1 MSTPAERHTGSADAA
16 GRAVITV
23 GYGSELQLEPFFD
36 SLPEASSV
44 PLQAI
49 VADNLPSS
57 AGTERIAREHGVEYL
72 PLPAN
77 PGYGGAVNAA
87 SKQLSD
93 DVGWILVSNPDVV
106 LAPGVIDALVATA
119 ASDSRIGS
127 VGPLIRNADGSVY
140 PSARTLPS
148 LRTGVGHALFARIW
162 PENPWTR
169 QYHAADQAV
178 ETRDAGWLS
187 GACVLIRR
195 SAFESIGG
203 FDEEFFMYF
212 EDVDLGFRLAHAGWR
227 NVYEPSAEVLHTGA
241 HSTGGDSSQAMLQA
255 HHRSA
260 RRFIE
265 KKYAHPLLFPLR
277 AGLSLGLGIR
287 ESWHARSLRREHG

>member
-1 MSTPAERHTGSADAA
+1 MKPPEHTSGRPDAE
-16 GRAVITV
+16 GRAIITV
-23 GYGSELQLEPFFD
+23 GFGSERQLEPFFG
-36 SLPEASSV
+36 SIPSASSV
-44 PLQAI
+44 PVQAI

-57 AGTERIAREHGVEYL
+57 AGTERLARAHGVEYL
-72 PLPAN
+72 PLPDN

-87 SKQLSD
+87 AEHLND
-93 DVGWILVSNPDVV
+93 DVAWILVSNPDVV
-106 LAPGVIDALVATA
+106 LGAGVVDALVATA
-119 ASDSRIGS
+119 AADPRIGS

-148 LRTGVGHALFARIW
+148 LRTGVGHALFARLW
-162 PENPWTR
+162 PGNPWTR
-169 QYHAADQAV
+169 GYHAADEAIA
-178 ETRDAGWLS
+178 TRDAGWLS

-195 SAFESIGG
+195 SAFESVGG
-203 FDEEFFMYF
+203 FDDEFFMYF

-227 NVYEPSAEVLHTGA
+227 NVYEPSAEVVHTGA

-265 KKYAHPLLFPLR
+265 KKYAHPLLLPLR
-277 AGLSLGLGIR
+277 KSLAFGLSVR
-287 ESWHARSLRREHG
+287 EAWHARRIRDRG